1 MSEFDRLRTT
11 RISRS
16 LRNFFV
22 FLTVLLMGII
32 VILTF
37 HMIQNTE
44 SNQPVIIL
52 LAVIAGIILS
62 AFFSFHFHFRFRS
75 RQ

>member
-22 FLTVLLMGII
+22 FLTVLSTVIM
-32 VILTF
+32 VILAF
-37 HMIQNTE
+37 HMVQNTD
-44 SNQPVIIL
+44 SSQPIVKFLI
-52 LAVIAGIILS
+52 AIAGVVFS